1 MLEKQHEEMKD
12 QIEERIQD
20 LVVESAATRRMKK
33 EKPQLK
39 ESIYSLRLD
48 ELQAWIEEN
57 GEKKFRAA
65 QVFEWLYVKRVQNY
79 DDMTNIPKS
88 LRDKLAD
95 NFLFPSFD
103 RLYVL
108 IIPLP
113 HQQGFH

>member
-39 ESIYSLRLD
+39 ESIYSLRLE
-48 ELQAWIEEN
+48 ELQAWLENN

-65 QVFEWLYVKRVQNY
+65 QVFEWLYVKRVKNY
-79 DDMTNIPKS
+79 DDMTNIPKA
-88 LRDKLAD
+88 LRDKLAE
-95 NFLFPSFD
+95 NFLLTTLSTI
-103 RLYVL
+103 V
-108 IIPLP
+108 
-113 HQQGFH
+113 